1 MVMNVDYYNKQQRAK
16 GGPGMTVKHGPTR
29 NCSKTFHVY
38 SMTKKIEEKNKS
50 LLCSPLP
57 PFVKRKSIKA
67 GILHKKIKGSSHK
80 CVVQFLPLV
89 CIF

>member
-16 GGPGMTVKHGPTR
+16 GGPGLTVKHGPTR

-50 LLCSPLP
+50 LLCSV
-57 PFVKRKSIKA
+57 VKRKNIKA
-67 GILHKKIKGSSHK
+67 AILQKKKSKVS
-80 CVVQFLPLV
+80 VFFLLYSFTN
-89 CIF
+89 IYL

>member
-50 LLCSPLP
+50 LLCSVLP
-57 PFVKRKSIKA
+57 PFIKRENIKA
-67 GILHKKIKGSSHK
+67 AILPPKKIKGLCLFS
-80 CVVQFLPLV
+80 VVEFY
-89 CIF
+89 

>member
-16 GGPGMTVKHGPTR
+16 GGPGLTVKHGPTR

-50 LLCSPLP
+50 LLCSV
-57 PFVKRKSIKA
+57 VKRKNIKA
-67 GILHKKIKGSSHK
+67 AILQKKNQRSLSFFCYTVLLICTSS
-80 CVVQFLPLV
+80 
-89 CIF
+89 IF

>member
-16 GGPGMTVKHGPTR
+16 GGPGLTVKHGPTR

-50 LLCSPLP
+50 LLCSV
-57 PFVKRKSIKA
+57 VKRKNIKA
-67 GILHKKIKGSSHK
+67 AILQKKIKGLCLFS
-80 CVVQFLPLV
+80 VIQFY
-89 CIF
+89 

>member
-16 GGPGMTVKHGPTR
+16 GGPGLTVKHGPTR

-50 LLCSPLP
+50 LLCSV
-57 PFVKRKSIKA
+57 VKRKNIKA
-67 GILHKKIKGSSHK
+67 AILQKKSKVS
-80 CVVQFLPLV
+80 VFFLLYS
-89 CIF
+89 FTNMYL